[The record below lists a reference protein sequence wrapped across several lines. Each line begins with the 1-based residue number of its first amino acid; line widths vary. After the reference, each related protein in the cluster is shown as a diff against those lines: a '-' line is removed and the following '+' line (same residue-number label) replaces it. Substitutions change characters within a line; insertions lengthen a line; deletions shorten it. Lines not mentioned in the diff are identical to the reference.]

1 LAVPHG
7 SALASNT
14 FEAAPNHQFPT
25 APELSFLRHRQKIT
39 AHAERKLSTNS
50 QDLSACARELR
61 AFLRL
66 EDERLRVA
74 DRMGAGGLWI
84 AKARSFVLD
93 VVVGHA
99 LQQAIGSADAD
110 LALAIVALGGY
121 GRSELAPFS
130 DLDLLFLTSDRAPA
144 EAATVIDQCQHLLW
158 DAGITVS
165 QKCAAVSACMPAS
178 RNDPHFQTALVNIRL
193 IAGNAAVYRRLTAAI
208 NRERETNGALL
219 LDSIRQERDQRYAKR
234 GTVIYLQ
241 EPNVKESAGGLRDFH
256 TALWAAYA
264 RSGLRSVEEL
274 VAQGLIDPADCQTA
288 VDSYDFLL
296 RVRLH
301 AHWITKRKTDH
312 LSLDLQESI
321 ARKMGYDSA
330 GHLLASE
337 KFMRAYYRHAREL
350 HHFSDGLFRTS
361 IERPQN
367 LRRWFSPKRPKRIDN
382 LFSLKDG
389 ELNFDGAGELF
400 AGKPGL
406 LFRAVSLAQAN
417 NAVFSQSLHAAI
429 RQNLS
434 TIDHDFRGS
443 REASRA
449 FLSLLQKP
457 AEVGRALRL
466 MHDVDLLGRYLP
478 EFARVSM
485 LIQHDLYHQFTVD
498 EHTLRAIE
506 ELDKLHHQTDRKLAR
521 YRTVLDEIEDV
532 SLLYLA
538 LLLHDLGKTGG
549 RGHIPRGIRIAER
562 ICARLGLDLA
572 NRKKVVLLVKHHVLM
587 AHLSQRRDLRE
598 PRLVKHLARQGENLD
613 VLNMLFLLTYADLN
627 AVGAGVWSDWKGD
640 LLEELYVRTRAVFTG
655 EAGPPAIADKR
666 DRLKGRVIES
676 LIGTVPISEVERHFA
691 LSADRYID
699 VNTVDDIALH
709 LRLAEQLNNDSLA
722 CWWCDRESF
731 ATELTI
737 CTRDRHGLFADITGA
752 LAATGIDILSA
763 DVNTREDGM
772 AIDRFMLQQATT
784 HRVIDQHR
792 WNTIESALR
801 AAIDKQHDVASL
813 VERWRTRHAPKPK
826 QPALK
831 SSRVG
836 HFDVWCDNEIAET
849 MTVAEVRAPDEHG
862 LAYKIAR
869 VLTEFGLDIV
879 CARIATEKSDAL
891 DVFYVT
897 NADGA
902 KLNEMQIEQLTA
914 ALTEALGTGARETA
928 IASA

>member
-1 LAVPHG
+1 LTVPRG
-7 SALASNT
+7 SALGSNT
-14 FEAAPNHQFPT
+14 FEAAPNQQFPT

-84 AKARSFVLD
+84 ATARSFLLD

-99 LQQAIGSADAD
+99 LRQAIGSADAD

-130 DLDLLFLTSDRAPA
+130 DLDLLFLTSDCAPA

-165 QKCAAVSACMPAS
+165 QKCAAVSACVPAS
-178 RNDPHFQTALVNIRL
+178 RNDPHFQTALVNPRL
-193 IAGNAAVYRRLTAAI
+193 IAGDTAVYRRLTTAL
-208 NRERETNGALL
+208 NHERETNGALL
-219 LDSIRQERDQRYAKR
+219 LETIRQERDQRYAKR

-264 RSGLRSVEEL
+264 RSGLRSRDEL
-274 VAQGLIDPADCQTA
+274 AAHGLIDPAACQSA
-288 VDSYDFLL
+288 VDAYDFLL

-301 AHWITKRKTDH
+301 AHWLTKRKTDH

-330 GHLLASE
+330 SHLLASE
-337 KFMRAYYRHAREL
+337 KFMRDYYRHAREL

-361 IERPQN
+361 IARRQN

-382 LFSLKDG
+382 LFSLKDR

-417 NAVFSQSLHAAI
+417 NAVFSQGLSAVI
-429 RQNLS
+429 RQNL
-434 TIDHDFRGS
+434 TAIDHTFRGS
-443 REASRA
+443 TEASRA

-466 MHDVDLLGRYLP
+466 MHDMDLLGRYLP

-506 ELDKLHHQTDRKLAR
+506 ELDTLHHKTDRQLAW

-572 NRKKVVLLVKHHVLM
+572 SRKKVVLLVKHHVLM

-598 PRLVKHLARQGENLD
+598 PRLAKHLARQVENLD

-627 AVGAGVWSDWKGD
+627 AVGAGVWTDWKGD

-666 DRLKGRVIES
+666 DRLKARVIES

-691 LSADRYID
+691 LSRDRYID

-709 LRLAEQLNNDSLA
+709 LRLAGQLTNDSLA

-813 VERWRTRHAPKPK
+813 VERWRTRHAPKRK
-826 QPALK
+826 TPALK
-831 SSRVG
+831 TSRVG

-849 MTVAEVRAPDEHG
+849 MTVVEVRAPDEHG

-869 VLTEFGLDIV
+869 VLTQFGLDIV

-897 NADGA
+897 NADGT
-902 KLNEMQIEQLTA
+902 KLNDILIEQLTA
-914 ALTEALGTGARETA
+914 ALTKALGTGARETA